1 MAENDRNGREN
12 EGETRE
18 GEEEEKTSI
27 ILNFIHL
34 FALSDRMMLVMYRR
48 TKTDYCFSLDKLFM
62 PVVVV
67 IVPIHL
73 LDGFR
78 TDIEC

>member
-12 EGETRE
+12 AKEKEEGE
-18 GEEEEKTSI
+18 KTSSI